1 MVTEILYSLKQYQTM
16 YDSLTDGVLLSDA
29 QGKCLYINPS
39 FTELFNVDSLNV
51 IGKSVNCC
59 LECIRLPLVYKSY
72 QQAVKEQCK
81 QTETYAHEVTQA
93 LYKVTVVPVDDY
105 FVTLFVRSHIVENK
119 SYQNLTDSH
128 GFLEG
133 VFNAPNVG
141 LIVYQAVRN
150 TDGKI
155 VDFTHLL
162 ISKKTEEMLRQTNLS
177 GKTMAALLK
186 NYCERQFNSLCQVVN
201 TGELRN
207 YELDYKTL
215 EGDRWL
221 QISNAKYK
229 DGVIHVW
236 DDITNRKIAEQESLR
251 AKNLLEAIFNTSNT
265 GLSVMQSVRDD
276 QGQIVDFIYSWNN
289 KVITN
294 MAGADITGRRMLE
307 TFPSAKDLGIF
318 DEYVQAVTVSGFA
331 DIERSFKASGID
343 GWFRWTAVKLDDGLF
358 VTVENITE
366 RKKKEENKLRDQAI
380 LQQSEQLAQLGSWD
394 YDMQTGVY
402 RWSEGMYSLFDLK
415 AGTPVTPEIYLAF
428 ATISCKPIAKRIVD
442 AIRSGYS
449 PFEETLDIVANAQ
462 IKTIKVR
469 GQIIRSA
476 TDDLLQVVG
485 VDWNITHTRQAEARI
500 KENADLIRGIAD
512 AAPDMLYVIDL
523 RTMRMVYANGNTT
536 RMFNKTVEQIR
547 ALGMLFFDAVIH
559 PDDKEKF
566 KNNIEQ
572 LRNADSH
579 EVNELIYRIFDSR
592 GDIHWVKT
600 RRTVYKRNKTGLA
613 THVIGVSQDITPQV
627 LLHEQN
633 KQLEERKQKEI
644 LTAVLSAQEEERKRI
659 AESLHNGLG
668 QLLYGVK
675 MNLEQV
681 NLTKYGVDIEEIQSA
696 RQLTGQLL
704 SAAIKECRRISH
716 ELTPSILEDFGL
728 RYAIQDVCQQFGRTM
743 HTQCHFEGMYYKVE
757 PYLEIAIYRIVQEL
771 VLNVIKH
778 AQADRVDVTLIYK
791 RKSIIITVKD
801 DGVGFDSKEE
811 QKQGIGLK
819 TIRNKIKLLK
829 GNMVVASA
837 QHQGTTFNITIPIK
851 N

>member
-1 MVTEILYSLKQYQTM
+1 M